1 MELQNTSTLTP
12 AEFSRLSGLSLG
24 YVYARLWSG
33 RVVGAQKIDGQWHI
47 PATALEALKQ
57 RRESAVTAAGA

>member
-1 MELQNTSTLTP
+1 MELQDTSTLTP

-47 PATALEALKQ
+47 PEGALEALKQ
-57 RRESAVTAAGA
+57 RRELVGEGR

>member
-1 MELQNTSTLTP
+1 MVLQGTSTLTP

-33 RVVGAQKIDGQWHI
+33 RVAGAQKIHGQWHI
-47 PATALEALKQ
+47 PASALEALRQ
-57 RRESAVTAAGA
+57 RESVVKAARA